1 MTTNNITPVDDT
13 SFDAQVLGSNLPV
26 LIKFSTK
33 QCIPCKAIAPIVE
46 RVADEVQGRCRVF
59 SVDIDEAP
67 RVATRYGIRAV
78 PTLLAFHGTTPRGQL
93 VGRTSRE
100 AILKLIG

>member
-1 MTTNNITPVDDT
+1 MSNSNITSVDDT
-13 SFDAQVLGSNLPV
+13 SFDEKVLGSSLPV

-33 QCIPCKAIAPIVE
+33 QCIPCKALAPIVE
-46 RVADEVQGRCRVF
+46 RVADEVKGRCHVF

-67 RVATRYGIRAV
+67 RTATRFGIRAV
-78 PTLLAFHGTTPRGQL
+78 PTLLAFHGAAPRGQL
-93 VGRTSRE
+93 VGRASRE